1 MTTPAPENPTPSQ
14 IAAAHATLRAAGTAM
29 RRQVAGPAH
38 VDRALA
44 ATTPFGRPMQEL
56 ATEAAWGSVWT
67 RPGLSLRQRSL
78 LNVAMLCA
86 LNRAPELAVHVR
98 GAFRN
103 GCTEVEVRETV
114 LQASVY
120 AGMPAGMEVSF
131 FFFFSPGGSLENFVG
146 TDVEQQG
153 FRVAERV
160 LNEVRAE
167 GIVVEKGE

>member
-1 MTTPAPENPTPSQ
+1 MSTPNPNPTPDE
-14 IAAAHATLRAAGTAM
+14 IATAHATLHAAGTAM
-29 RRQVAGPAH
+29 RRQVAGSAH
-38 VDRALA
+38 VDRTLA
-44 ATTPFGRPMQEL
+44 ATTSFGQPMQEL

-67 RPGLSLRQRSL
+67 RPGLSLKQRSL

-120 AGMPAGMEVSF
+120 AGMPAGME
-131 FFFFSPGGSLENFVG
+131 
-146 TDVEQQG
+146 G